1 MTGTTTDLVLY
12 RLKRAKDT
20 LHEVDDLI
28 RLGYYQTTVNRLY
41 YACFYAISALFVQN
55 NIKTRTHSG
64 VRQMFGQYFI
74 QTGVISKELGK
85 YYSTLYEK
93 RITGDYDDFIDI
105 DRETVEGLLE
115 PATQMINAIEKI
127 LIDKISDDCLKIT
140 PNY

>member
-1 MTGTTTDLVLY
+1 MTGTTTDLIQY

-64 VRQMFGQYFI
+64 VRQMFGQHFI

-85 YYSTLYEK
+85 YYSTLFEK
-93 RITGDYDDFIDI
+93 RITGDYDDFIDV
-105 DRETVEGLLE
+105 DKDTVDGL
-115 PATQMINAIEKI
+115 
-127 LIDKISDDCLKIT
+127 
-140 PNY
+140 

>member
-1 MTGTTTDLVLY
+1 MTGTTSDLINY

-28 RLGYYQTTVNRLY
+28 KLGYYQTAVNRLY
-41 YACFYAISALFVQN
+41 YACFYAISALFVQS

-64 VRQMFGQYFI
+64 VRQMFGQHFI

-85 YYSTLYEK
+85 YYSTLFEK

-105 DRETVEGLLE
+105 DKETVEMLVE
-115 PATQMINAIEKI
+115 PATQLIIAIDHLI
-127 LIDKISDDCLKIT
+127 LDKTNK
-140 PNY
+140 